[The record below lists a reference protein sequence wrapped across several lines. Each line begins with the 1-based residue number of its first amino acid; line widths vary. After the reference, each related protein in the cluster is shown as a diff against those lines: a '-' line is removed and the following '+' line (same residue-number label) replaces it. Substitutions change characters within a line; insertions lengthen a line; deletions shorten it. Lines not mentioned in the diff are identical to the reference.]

1 MQATARKINAFSEP
15 SSSVEMG
22 TVTKV
27 EASVFVVRMST
38 GTCVDATLAASCLVR
53 PTEGD
58 LVALLPVPTRGHFI
72 VAILERAS
80 DEAIALSA
88 PSGLTVSVSKGRF
101 TVAAEGID
109 LVAKDIALHSH
120 KTTVDAQSIRF
131 SFREFAAFG
140 AEVLLNADTFK
151 LAGRFASAVFESVM
165 HRAARSYRVISEL
178 EHMTGR
184 QLSYTVSENV
194 SLHGKN
200 NLMTAED
207 LVKVDGKQIHVG

>member
-1 MQATARKINAFSEP
+1 
-15 SSSVEMG
+15 MG
-22 TVTKV
+22 TVTEV
-27 EASVFVVRMST
+27 EANVFGVRTST
-38 GTCVDATLAASCLVR
+38 GCSVEAALAASCLVR
-53 PTEGD
+53 PAAGD
-58 LVALLPVPTRGHFI
+58 TVALLPVPSKGHYI

-80 DEAIALSA
+80 DAALALSA
-88 PSGLTVSVSKGRF
+88 PGGLTVSVPKGRF

-109 LVAKDIALHSH
+109 LVGREIAMHGQ
-120 KTTVDAQSIRF
+120 KTTVDAQLLRF
-131 SFREFAAFG
+131 SFRELAAFG
-140 AEVLLNADTFK
+140 TEVLFNADTFK

-194 SLHGKN
+194 SVHGKN